1 MSPETAQ
8 DEPHPVV
15 RLEPWTGPWPD
26 DDPDANFKAD
36 VAAYSLADP
45 LVTVRNLSASLDVPV
60 GAIVRYVLAKWAS
73 GGAEALL
80 ELGPSTVRRM
90 LDAIERA
97 EDAGTDAAR
106 LEAYD
111 TLTSMVS
118 WLGVGLDDPASTYP
132 AGGAGERR
140 FRRVSAYGVAVDPS
154 ERLLLCRIAEGWP
167 GAGSWTLPGGGV
179 DHGEHPEDAA
189 AREVEE
195 ETGLEAEIGE
205 LLGIDSLRI
214 PPEDSLKGDDFH
226 ALRLIYR
233 ATVPLDRDPRPEE
246 DESTDLSAWIPRE
259 DVHELERVELVDVAL
274 ELLGWAAWTGR

>member
-1 MSPETAQ
+1 MSPETAP

-45 LVTVRNLSASLDVPV
+45 LVTVRNLAANVDVPV
-60 GAIVRYVLAKWAS
+60 GALVRYVLAKWAS

-90 LDAIERA
+90 LDTIERA
-97 EDAGTDAAR
+97 EAAGTDEAR
-106 LEAYD
+106 IEAYD
-111 TLTSMVS
+111 TLASMVS
-118 WLGVGLDDPASTYP
+118 WLGVGLDDPTSTYP

-140 FRRVSAYGVAVDPS
+140 FRRVAAYGVIVDAD

-205 LLGIDSLRI
+205 LLAIDSLRI
-214 PPEDSLKGDDFH
+214 PPERSLKGDDFH
-226 ALRLIYR
+226 VLRLLYR
-233 ATVPLDRDPRPEE
+233 ATVPLDRDPRPEQ
-246 DESTDLSAWIPRE
+246 DESTDLSAWIPRD

-274 ELLGWAAWTGR
+274 ELLGWAAWTGP